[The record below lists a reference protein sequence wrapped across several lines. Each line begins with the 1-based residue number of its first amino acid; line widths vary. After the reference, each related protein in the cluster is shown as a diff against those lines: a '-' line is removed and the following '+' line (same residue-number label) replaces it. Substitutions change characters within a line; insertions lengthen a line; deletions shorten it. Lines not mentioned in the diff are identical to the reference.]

1 MALLLPGANSGQQP
15 FLYLQ
20 TIYLGQPGIVRKEL
34 KKINKKR
41 TIVNLADWEL
51 DNIKQVTNCKQ
62 KTKNESK
69 V

>member
-1 MALLLPGANSGQQP
+1 MFANVFKVGQAKN
-15 FLYLQ
+15 
-20 TIYLGQPGIVRKEL
+20 IIVRKEL

-51 DNIKQVTNCKQ
+51 DNVKQITNCEQ

-69 V
+69 I